1 MSRAARVRTVT
12 SESPRSAAMS
22 RKEARPLRSALII
35 ARLVSS
41 SLIFM
46 TFRWVGDLRKPGCTP
61 RTSTLFARTFLSKK
75 DSPFHF
81 FIQQKFLIS
90 LLLTIFFTDNPY
102 RSAFLGKTGEK
113 AIKSIISTPFFSLK
127 VSFFAK
133 TARASDIKIFPKTF
147 TPIEKKR
154 QDNPFP
160 SFGASPV
167 WAAAPRRKPSSA
179 PAHREEEQAPLSNG
193 QFRPYGGV
201 GR

>member
-1 MSRAARVRTVT
+1 MSSTPSSMSRAARVRTVT

-41 SLIFM
+41 SLVFM
-46 TFRWVGDLRKPGCTP
+46 TFRWVGDLRKPGYTP

-81 FIQQKFLIS
+81 FIQQKFLLS

-102 RSAFLGKTGEK
+102 IRHQNFSQNLYSDRKKT
-113 AIKSIISTPFFSLK
+113 
-127 VSFFAK
+127 
-133 TARASDIKIFPKTF
+133 
-147 TPIEKKR
+147 
-154 QDNPFP
+154 QDNPLP

-167 WAAAPRRKPSSA
+167 WAAAPRRKP
-179 PAHREEEQAPLSNG
+179 P
-193 QFRPYGGV
+193 FRPDAS
-201 GR
+201 